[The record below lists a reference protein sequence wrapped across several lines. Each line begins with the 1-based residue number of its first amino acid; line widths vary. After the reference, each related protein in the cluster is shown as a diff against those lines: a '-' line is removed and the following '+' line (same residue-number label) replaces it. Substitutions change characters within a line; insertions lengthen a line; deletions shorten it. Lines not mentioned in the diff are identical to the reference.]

1 MRMPSLLLFCLIGF
15 PAYAL
20 ASALNISPLRLDL
33 SVEQPIAV
41 LNVSNKDAT
50 STTLQTHLMQW
61 TQNKGE
67 DVYTKT
73 KEMLVTPPIFTI
85 APSQKQVIRIATR
98 APAAKPQQEQA
109 YRLYLKELPHP
120 VAPGFNGITVLSE
133 ISLPV
138 FIAPLV
144 PPVMSLH
151 WTAKHLSHD
160 NIRLRLTN
168 AGNIHAK
175 ITHLTIS
182 ASDVKKPIFDKE
194 AGSYILPN
202 QFQEWTLPGTAR
214 ALHLVASM
222 EKGKQ
227 SSWDVTVE

>member
-1 MRMPSLLLFCLIGF
+1 MRIPSLLLFCLIGF
-15 PAYAL
+15 SSCAL
-20 ASALNISPLRLDL
+20 ASALSISPLRVDL
-33 SVEQPIAV
+33 SVEEPIAT
-41 LNVSNKDAT
+41 LNVSNKDTT
-50 STTLQTHLMQW
+50 STTLQAHLMQW

-98 APAAKPQQEQA
+98 APAANPQQEQA

-138 FIAPLV
+138 FVAPLV
-144 PPVMSLH
+144 PPVVSLR
-151 WTAKHLSHD
+151 WTAQHLPHD

-175 ITHLTIS
+175 ITHLRIS
-182 ASDVKKPIFDKE
+182 ASGVKKPILDKE
-194 AGSYILPN
+194 EGSYILPN
-202 QFQEWTLPGTAR
+202 QFQEWTLPGSAHV
-214 ALHLVASM
+214 LHLVASM
-222 EKGKQ
+222 EKGKE
-227 SSWDVTVE
+227 SAWDVAVE